1 MENILT
7 PSCRRENMYFRGG
20 SPEHVFEYGCKM
32 IPTWRDYKEEEV
44 LCQRVAEGLKPLAS
58 IVIYDDKHLEWVY
71 SLVLQHGL
79 LCFEYMNSWDVLV
92 INIIRDKDTTLGS
105 LMTNVERKIF
115 QKVEPKASAIC
126 KLKLSRYL
134 NCDSPDIYKGDT
146 PMECGLAYGYNL
158 IETLRLYYHTVTAGG
173 GKFQQLS
180 IIHTIFLGVG
190 VCGS

>member
-1 MENILT
+1 
-7 PSCRRENMYFRGG
+7 
-20 SPEHVFEYGCKM
+20 M

-134 NCDSPDIYKGDT
+134 NCDSPDIFKG
-146 PMECGLAYGYNL
+146 ECGLAYGYNL
-158 IETLRLYYHTVTAGG
+158 IEKLRLCSRFASPPT
-173 GKFQQLS
+173 
-180 IIHTIFLGVG
+180 GVL
-190 VCGS
+190 VFAHISRLNLLTLQPRSEESS